1 MTTNQNKMTF
11 LEHFDELRSRILI
24 SILAIFIF
32 SVMSYFLSSNII
44 DFLLKPVRNDIVNF
58 QVLKITSI
66 FFIKIGVSIISG
78 ILFSLPFIMFQFFK
92 FISPVFKELSISRIF
107 FFTFTSYSLFIIG
120 LIFGYKVIIPI
131 SVSFFSQLSLGIN
144 YVALNYTLENYLS
157 YISWIL
163 VVSSLVFQLPFIL
176 MIVVKLGVVSIKDLI
191 LYRRHII
198 VFFFILGALIT
209 PPDPVSQISIVLPL
223 CLLFEFTILFIKFI
237 EKK

>member
-24 SILAIFIF
+24 SILAVFIF
-32 SVMSYFLSSNII
+32 SVISYFLSSNII
-44 DFLLKPVRNDIVNF
+44 DFLLKPVRNDVVNF

-66 FFIKIGVSIISG
+66 FFVKIGVSIISG

-92 FISPVFKELSISRIF
+92 FISPVFKKLSISRIF

-120 LIFGYKVIIPI
+120 LTFGYKIIIPI

-223 CLLFEFTILFIKFI
+223 CLLFEFTILFIKLI
-237 EKK
+237 EKN